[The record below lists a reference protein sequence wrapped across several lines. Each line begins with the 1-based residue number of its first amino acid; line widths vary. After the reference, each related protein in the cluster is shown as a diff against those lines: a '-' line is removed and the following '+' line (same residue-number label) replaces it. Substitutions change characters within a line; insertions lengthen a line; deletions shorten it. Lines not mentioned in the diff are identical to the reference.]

1 MDVRIRLTLEEVTFG
16 DCSRGGSGPG
26 RTGGLRGKANWG
38 TREEW

>member
-16 DCSRGGSGPG
+16 DCSRGGQWSW
-26 RTGGLRGKANWG
+26 THGGLRGKANWG